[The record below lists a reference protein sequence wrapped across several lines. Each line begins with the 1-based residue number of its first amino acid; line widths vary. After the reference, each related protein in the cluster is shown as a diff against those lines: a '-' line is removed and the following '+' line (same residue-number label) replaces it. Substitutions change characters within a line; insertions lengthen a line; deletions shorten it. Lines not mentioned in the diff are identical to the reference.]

1 MSQISWSDRRKT
13 ICDVFLEAYFGH
25 VLLGKGMWQELEGYL
40 DTYFASIEQS
50 KFRKS
55 ALNDETYFEACMKLV
70 EDLKFIITKH
80 HLNMF
85 PVSPAHNRNVM
96 KWLSDLLQKFSDENH
111 DDLQDVLS
119 SEISVLK
126 DKIRNL
132 EDTEI
137 LDDPEYIFKTFVRRM
152 QRSDEGNWYYVT
164 LLEEN
169 RDIIGHGTTG
179 LTSWQGAL
187 FLADWFQ
194 THEDKIRVW
203 IVYTIVIS
211 YNRFVLNFF
220 SLFKGKTCLRIGSWS
235 WYAWN
240 YSSEKY

>member
-1 MSQISWSDRRKT
+1 MSQIPWSDRRKT
-13 ICDVFLEAYFGH
+13 IYYVFVEAYFGH

-50 KFRKS
+50 KVRKS
-55 ALNDETYFEACMKLV
+55 VLNNETYFEACMKV
-70 EDLKFIITKH
+70 VHDLKFIITKH
-80 HLNMF
+80 YLNKF
-85 PVSPAHNRNVM
+85 PVSLAHNRNVM
-96 KWLSDLLQKFSDENH
+96 KWIADLLQKINADND
-111 DDLQDVLS
+111 DDLQDALS

-126 DKIRNL
+126 DKIQHL

-152 QRSDEGNWYYVT
+152 QRSAESDCYYVT

-194 THEDKIRVW
+194 TQEDKIRV
-203 IVYTIVIS
+203 
-211 YNRFVLNFF
+211 
-220 SLFKGKTCLRIGSWS
+220 
-235 WYAWN
+235 
-240 YSSEKY
+240 